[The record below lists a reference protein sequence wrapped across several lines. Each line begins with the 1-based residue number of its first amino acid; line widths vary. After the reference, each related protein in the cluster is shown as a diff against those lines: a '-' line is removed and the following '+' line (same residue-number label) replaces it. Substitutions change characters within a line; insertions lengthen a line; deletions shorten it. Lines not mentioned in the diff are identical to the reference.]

1 MPCYCDGM
9 KTGKPSK
16 SDKKDFSER
25 LCRLR
30 EAAGLSQ
37 RNVAKQMGISQPSY
51 ANWESHNVSLKPE
64 QLVRLADVLGVDVA
78 DLLKDKITKRRGG
91 PAGKVRRLFED
102 VSLLPRSRQQRIVA
116 VVEDMVTVA
125 KQTTGAHS

>member
-16 SDKKDFSER
+16 SDKKDFSKR

-30 EAAGLSQ
+30 DTAGLSQ

-64 QLVRLADVLGVDVA
+64 QLVHLADVLGVDVSE
-78 DLLKDKITKRRGG
+78 LLEDHNKKRRGG

-102 VSLLPRSRQQRIVA
+102 VSTLPRNRQQRIIA

-125 KQTTGAHS
+125 KQTAGAHQ